1 MADLKAETVLITGA
15 NRGIGLEIV
24 KQLVSSKSPPARIFA
39 TCRQPSAAQEL
50 QKLSA
55 EHCAVQ
61 VIELDVSDPASIKCA
76 AEAVEATICTTGLNL
91 LINNAGINSFA
102 ILETLTAEEMMAAY
116 KTNVVGPLL
125 VTKVMAGMIW
135 ILETSVSNPYLMIS
149 NWPEYY
155 LLKAFLPSLK
165 KAAQALDMEGM
176 SCNRAAV
183 INITSLVG
191 SIELSRENF
200 LRAPMYP
207 YRISKA
213 ALNMA
218 SLCLSEDLKQ
228 YQILCTAIH
237 PGWVQTDMGTM
248 KAPLTVT
255 YSVSSVLKV
264 LASLSQNDAGKYLDW
279 EGKAIPW

>member
-125 VTKVMAGMIW
+125 VT
-135 ILETSVSNPYLMIS
+135 
-149 NWPEYY
+149 
-155 LLKAFLPSLK
+155 KAFLPSLK